1 MRTLWPN
8 LRYVARTLL
17 KQPGCTLIV
26 ILTLSL
32 GLGTRTV
39 TATEPLIP
47 RRALFADEDKLNV
60 RLSPDGLKLVWLA
73 PLDGTQGIWMCPVA
87 KPAQA
92 RLLFKQTDAPVLN
105 LQWAYNSAQL
115 VYLKRVAKD
124 VHLFVFDLAD
134 GQTRELT
141 TQADVSA
148 RIEKLSPAHPEEI
161 LIGLNGRDPQRY
173 DLHRIDLRTGARQLI
188 LQNDAYD
195 RFLCDDEL
203 RPRIARRQT
212 AEQGYELFRLNGA
225 GQWELLERFTYEEA
239 RVSQP
244 AALDG
249 AGRTLYLIDNRR
261 TNTAVLSRIDLATG
275 KARTVLADPL
285 ADLSR
290 NLLLHPRTG
299 RVQAA
304 TAVYG
309 RVRRHLLDSSLEA
322 DFKYLRTVHDG
333 DVGVASRS
341 LDERVWLVV
350 FQDGG
355 PLRFY
360 IYDRPSRLARF
371 LFTDQSQVA
380 PFQLARRQAVTIT
393 TRDGLRLP
401 GDLYLPAL
409 SAQPIRTGA
418 GKGRYVAQPL
428 PMLVYVHGGPAV
440 AFEWNNWY
448 INRTLQLLANRGYA
462 VFRVEFRG
470 ADGFGKKIRRAGWGE
485 WGRKMQDDILD
496 AVAWAVRQGITE
508 RERVGIWGWSYGGYA
523 TLAALTFTPDA
534 FACGMAMYAP
544 AELQTLV
551 ESRSEATRH
560 FWRQQVGDETTAAG
574 QALLRARSPLY
585 SAARIRK
592 PLLIT
597 HGAQDDNVPRQHSD
611 DFVAAMKKHDQ
622 PVTYLLYPDEGHDY
636 ARRENW
642 ISLFAVAERFFHEH
656 LGGRYE
662 PLGDDLSQ
670 SSVQVLAGEQLIPD
684 LALALKT
691 KTKSA
696 FVR

>member
-1 MRTLWPN
+1 MNTLRPD
-8 LRYVARTLL
+8 LRYVARMLL
-17 KQPGCTLIV
+17 QQPGCTLIV
-26 ILTLSL
+26 IVTLSL
-32 GLGTRTV
+32 GIGAQTV
-39 TATEPLIP
+39 TAAEQLIP

-87 KPAQA
+87 KPAET

-115 VYLKRVAKD
+115 IFLKRVAKD

-134 GQTRELT
+134 WQTRELT
-141 TQADVSA
+141 TQAGVSA

-161 LIGLNGRDPQRY
+161 LIGLNERAPQRY
-173 DLHRIDLRTGARQLI
+173 DLHRINLRTGARQMV

-195 RFLCDDEL
+195 RFLCDDQL

-212 AEQGYELFRLNGA
+212 AEQGYELFQLNRA

-261 TNTAVLSRIDLATG
+261 TNTAVLSGIDLATG

-299 RVQAA
+299 RIQAA

-309 RVRRHLLDSSLEA
+309 RVRRHLLDPSLEA

-360 IYDRPSRLARF
+360 IYDRPLRLARF

-380 PFQLARRQAVTIT
+380 PFQLARRRAVVVT
-393 TRDGLRLP
+393 TRDGLKLP
-401 GDLYLPAL
+401 GDLYLPAW
-409 SAQPIRTGA
+409 IGA
-418 GKGRYVAQPL
+418 GQGRYVAQPL

-470 ADGFGKKIRRAGWGE
+470 ADGFGKKIRLASAGE

-496 AVAWAVRQGITE
+496 AVDWAVRQGITE
-508 RERVGIWGWSYGGYA
+508 RQRVGIWGWSYGGYA

-544 AELQTLV
+544 TELQTLV
-551 ESRSEATRH
+551 KSRFSFTRPY
-560 FWRQQVGDETTAAG
+560 WRQQVGDETTAPG
-574 QALLRARSPLY
+574 QALLRERSPLY
-585 SAARIRK
+585 FVERIRK

-597 HGAQDDNVPRQHSD
+597 HGAQDLNVTRQHSD
-611 DFVAAMKKHDQ
+611 DFVAEMKKHNK

-662 PLGDDLSQ
+662 PLGDDLSR

-684 LALALKT
+684 LALAFKA

-696 FVR
+696 LVK